1 MGCGGGHLEQLVE
14 LREQRDNQSGQS
26 VLRGKGPGD
35 TEGTGELTHSQ
46 ALTVKKEPLQSWRRD
61 SSFLE
66 TRKPPKVAEL
76 RLKDKFTLQGHR
88 SEFPLFQETF
98 CSHLHSDTIYI

>member
-1 MGCGGGHLEQLVE
+1 M
-14 LREQRDNQSGQS
+14 D
-26 VLRGKGPGD
+26 RGANN
-35 TEGTGELTHSQ
+35 SQ
-46 ALTVKKEPLQSWRRD
+46 ASTVKKEPLQSCRRD

-88 SEFPLFQETF
+88 SEFPLFPETF
-98 CSHLHSDTIYI
+98 RSHLYSDTIYI